1 MDSDEEIRLVNE
13 MEDLRSQLK
22 DAGHPIDPN
31 SSEIFYRSLAN
42 KSTPADRIPKFRNQI
57 QVLRQRLER
66 HSGSAAVSPVVAHH
80 DQRQKDRKR
89 KADSPSE
96 PEIQLHEA
104 KVADGKKKKHHNY
117 IYKVSD
123 DGSPP
128 LMCPSHVH
136 FIRMSVDELKKER
149 DQCLQVQDLLDTWNT
164 SKRQEYGGRKLTK
177 SLFNNNY
184 ITLELLRRIS
194 SGSLPLPVPYDALPP
209 GRIKSE
215 DDGACAQNAGNG
227 VMRKRGRPSMRAGES
242 DR

>member
-1 MDSDEEIRLVNE
+1 MDSDEEIRLVNV

-57 QVLRQRLER
+57 QVLRQRLES

-104 KVADGKKKKHHNY
+104 KVADGMKKKTITMSIKNTTMDRRRLCAHH
-117 IYKVSD
+117 
-123 DGSPP
+123 
-128 LMCPSHVH
+128 MCILSECPWMNSK
-136 FIRMSVDELKKER
+136 KKEIN
-149 DQCLQVQDLLDTWNT
+149 V
-164 SKRQEYGGRKLTK
+164 SKSKTCWIHG
-177 SLFNNNY
+177 
-184 ITLELLRRIS
+184 IH
-194 SGSLPLPVPYDALPP
+194 P
-209 GRIKSE
+209 
-215 DDGACAQNAGNG
+215 
-227 VMRKRGRPSMRAGES
+227 S
-242 DR
+242 DRNMEEKS